1 MTIVATHHPSPT
13 TPHIPPTNLS
23 SRANKKKMSRC
34 NKVEFVSALAFP
46 IVFYGCSSVFSS
58 AFPLFPFI
66 SQFLFHISRGLCW
79 CVCVYIIFLQR
90 EPITIE
96 RAAGDADAIECHWL
110 RVSSSLHIPR
120 APDDLIHLSA
130 PGYLTDTNG
139 ADGSFSLYI
148 YFFIFLFAH
157 PISLY
162 CGYDSEPDG
171 GWPHPSTTKHP

>member
-1 MTIVATHHPSPT
+1 MAAPQFFPQLFRFF
-13 TPHIPPTNLS
+13 LS
-23 SRANKKKMSRC
+23 FHN
-34 NKVEFVSALAFP
+34 
-46 IVFYGCSSVFSS
+46 FYSTYPEV
-58 AFPLFPFI
+58 
-66 SQFLFHISRGLCW
+66 

-139 ADGSFSLYI
+139 GWLLLSIYI
-148 YFFIFLFAH
+148 FFIFLFAH